1 MSIPL
6 TWTRAMIVF
15 LSFPRSVPAERGVV
29 SAVVTL
35 RLLNWSLSG
44 AGESTR
50 TEQKFRPILRA
61 PQTGG
66 KRPGR
71 PFGLWGGGAAFGGFL
86 DWDGRATR
94 GRRPAHRQSEKRGS
108 IMRYRR
114 LGRTGLHVSE
124 LCLGTMT
131 FGGDGGIWS
140 AIGDLGQAAVDEMVA
155 KALAGGINFI
165 DTADIYSSGASE
177 RLLGQALKNLGVK
190 RSDVVVATKVFG
202 QTGQGPNDRGASR
215 GHIMD
220 GVEASL
226 ERLGLDHIDLYQIHG
241 NDPITPVEETLRAL
255 DDLVSQ
261 GLVRYV
267 GCSNWAAWKIAK
279 ALGIADHRGQARFA
293 TVQAYYSIA
302 GRDLEREIVPMAES
316 EGVGVLVW
324 SPLAG
329 GLLSG
334 KFGPGSNGPEGA
346 RRTAFDFPP
355 VDRDRAWPCVAA
367 MREIAEA
374 RGASVA
380 QVALAYVLAKPFVTS
395 VIIGARRLDQ
405 LEDNLAAA
413 ELALSADEMARLDAV
428 SALPSEYPGWMLER
442 QGGARA
448 PQPFAR
454 NQAAQ
459 R

>member
-1 MSIPL
+1 
-6 TWTRAMIVF
+6 
-15 LSFPRSVPAERGVV
+15 
-29 SAVVTL
+29 
-35 RLLNWSLSG
+35 
-44 AGESTR
+44 
-50 TEQKFRPILRA
+50 
-61 PQTGG
+61 
-66 KRPGR
+66 
-71 PFGLWGGGAAFGGFL
+71 
-86 DWDGRATR
+86 
-94 GRRPAHRQSEKRGS
+94 
-108 IMRYRR
+108 MRYRR
-114 LGRTGLHVSE
+114 LGRTGLYVSE

-131 FGGDGGIWS
+131 FGGEGSIWTTIGG
-140 AIGDLGQAAVDEMVA
+140 LGQDGVDQMVA

-165 DTADIYSSGASE
+165 DTADVYSFGVSE
-177 RLLGQALKNLGVK
+177 QLLGQALKNLGVK

-202 QTGQGPNDRGASR
+202 QMGHGPNDKGASR

-220 GVEASL
+220 GVRASL

-241 NDPITPVEETLRAL
+241 SDPITPVEETLRAL
-255 DDLVSQ
+255 DDLVRE

-279 ALGIADHRGQARFA
+279 ALGVSDHRDYARFE

-302 GRDLEREIVPMAES
+302 GRDLEREIAPMAQS

-346 RRTAFDFPP
+346 RRTTFDFPP
-355 VDRDRAWPCVAA
+355 VNLDRAWPCVAA

-374 RGASVA
+374 RGVSVA

-395 VIIGARRLDQ
+395 VIIGARRIDQ

-413 ELALSADEMARLDAV
+413 ELALTAEEMVRLDEV
-428 SALPSEYPGWMLER
+428 SALPSEYPGWMFER
-442 QGGARA
+442 QGSSRE
-448 PQPFAR
+448 PQPFTPKKG
-454 NQAAQ
+454 
-459 R
+459 